1 MRTERPRVRL
11 RAACLASALLVAGA
25 ARAEEP
31 APLPPEAAASA
42 PDPALR
48 GPDDPNPW
56 RIGVRQDVA
65 GETNLFRAPDGQ
77 KARRDIVSTTS
88 LLLGLDQPMG
98 RQRLVL
104 DLQAGANRYKN
115 NTQLDGATYA
125 ASARLDWATVNNL
138 SGQASVYQRS
148 SLFRYD
154 LDRQQDFTGRT
165 VQRSRGGALQAQ
177 LGVVTDWT
185 LEAGLAASD
194 ERYSRL
200 EFQYRDLRQAAAT
213 LGLRW
218 RPSDLGSARLALRRT
233 DGRFPHY
240 AVDDAGAV
248 LADDFTRDDLELSLR
263 WTPSDL
269 SDLRA
274 RLSRTRERHELQGA
288 RDGEGW
294 TGELAYERR
303 LSGKTVLTL
312 IAARDNTAG
321 ASSFDDTL
329 IVTDNAD
336 ARRSTRAELR
346 LRWDATAKLRAQL
359 GLAHQRRTLD
369 DSFVLTPAL
378 DGGVPLAQGT
388 TARDRLTT
396 VSLGLQYQASRGL
409 LFGCTLAREQR
420 RTDDTELT
428 FPYRAS
434 SGVCFGQLTWQ

>member
-1 MRTERPRVRL
+1 MRTERRPHRL
-11 RAACLASALLVAGA
+11 RAACAAAALLLAGA
-25 ARAEEP
+25 AAADEP
-31 APLPPEAAASA
+31 VPESAVGVAPAGA
-42 PDPALR
+42 PQ
-48 GPDDPNPW
+48 GPDDPDPW
-56 RIGVRQDVA
+56 RLGVRQDVA
-65 GETNLFRAPDGQ
+65 GETNLFRAPEGQ
-77 KARRDIVSTTS
+77 KARRDIVSTSS
-88 LLLGLDQPMG
+88 LLLGLDQPIG
-98 RQRLVL
+98 RQRLTL

-125 ASARLDWATVNNL
+125 AAARLDWATVHRL

-185 LEAGLAASD
+185 LEAGLAAGD
-194 ERYSRL
+194 ERYSRT

-218 RPSDLGSARLALRRT
+218 RPSELGSARLALRRT
-233 DGRFPHY
+233 DGRYPHY
-240 AVDDAGAV
+240 AVDEAGSV
-248 LADDFTRDDLELSLR
+248 LPDEFTRDDLELSLR

-288 RDGEGW
+288 RDGDGW

-321 ASSFDDTL
+321 ASSFDDSL

-346 LRWDATAKLRAQL
+346 LRWDATSKIRAQL
-359 GLAHQRRTLD
+359 ALAHQRRTLD
-369 DSFVLTPAL
+369 DSFVLTPVL

-388 TARDRLTT
+388 TARDRLST
-396 VSLGLQYQASRGL
+396 VSLALHYQPSRGL

-420 RTDDTELT
+420 STADSELT
-428 FPYRAS
+428 FPYRAG